1 MQRAGAEDDAELVG
15 LAKIFY
21 NYSLKGREE
30 SRGWY
35 GENTCDEL
43 ALSRACA
50 RLWRVAAPGSA
61 LFYTLTDEE
70 RRVSSVSALSEL
82 LSR

>member
-30 SRGWY
+30 SRGW
-35 GENTCDEL
+35 
-43 ALSRACA
+43 
-50 RLWRVAAPGSA
+50 
-61 LFYTLTDEE
+61 
-70 RRVSSVSALSEL
+70 
-82 LSR
+82 